1 VIIKGL
7 VAAPALIANEALSQL
22 SYGPIGGR
30 AEYVG
35 RGRKLSRPAGTSLAD
50 AARAGLGFRP
60 HSALPLRSPSHANSP
75 NMLPLIKLIDIV
87 ITFYM
92 WVVIIYVVVSWLV
105 AFDVINTRNN
115 FVRTVGDTLYRLTE
129 PALRP
134 IRRVMPNLGGVDLSP
149 MVLILLLWFVRELMY
164 YYLVPAVV

>member
-1 VIIKGL
+1 
-7 VAAPALIANEALSQL
+7 
-22 SYGPIGGR
+22 
-30 AEYVG
+30 
-35 RGRKLSRPAGTSLAD
+35 
-50 AARAGLGFRP
+50 
-60 HSALPLRSPSHANSP
+60 
-75 NMLPLIKLIDIV
+75 
-87 ITFYM
+87 
-92 WVVIIYVVVSWLV
+92 VIIYVVVSWLV